1 MDSSFSIPFKSHV
14 ILRWLKSVG
23 QERLAL
29 VRRRHVSALCTAA
42 LLTVGGCASAPAPP
56 PSEAVRLNLG
66 HIGIRSG
73 AASPSAE
80 WNMPAKGGAAG
91 AGRGAAA
98 AALSVLSA
106 PCVGY
111 GCAANVLLAPVGAV
125 LGGIAGGATAEP
137 AAAVEEAE
145 AAVRAAFADLKI
157 PDTLRDRIVQV
168 TRAETPYTLFFLQDD
183 AAEECATRDNPAR
196 GADAMDT
203 VLQINVQGYGT
214 KAAWRPNPPIFLFL
228 DANVRLL
235 RSADNTVLYSR
246 KAAWVSAGRP
256 LAEWAGSNGD
266 PVREELGRGVQYLAE
281 RIVDVVF
288 LLKVIP

>member
-1 MDSSFSIPFKSHV
+1 
-14 ILRWLKSVG
+14 
-23 QERLAL
+23 
-29 VRRRHVSALCTAA
+29 
-42 LLTVGGCASAPAPP
+42 
-56 PSEAVRLNLG
+56 
-66 HIGIRSG
+66 
-73 AASPSAE
+73 
-80 WNMPAKGGAAG
+80 
-91 AGRGAAA
+91 
-98 AALSVLSA
+98 
-106 PCVGY
+106 
-111 GCAANVLLAPVGAV
+111 
-125 LGGIAGGATAEP
+125 
-137 AAAVEEAE
+137 
-145 AAVRAAFADLKI
+145 
-157 PDTLRDRIVQV
+157 
-168 TRAETPYTLFFLQDD
+168 
-183 AAEECATRDNPAR
+183 
-196 GADAMDT
+196 MDT